1 MCQRKGDISRILNG
15 ILKME
20 FWFMIE
26 NSNESQVQDV
36 SSAHTKSFTDKSVV
50 SMKTVKTILEL
61 LSDEAVSSI

>member
-1 MCQRKGDISRILNG
+1 
-15 ILKME
+15 ME

-26 NSNESQVQDV
+26 NSNGSQVQDV